1 MKRNLKEPIQL
12 LKKTRKFEEKAI
24 IVATA
29 IKEDSDSAYKYS
41 AYVEGENKPCREA
54 VVLLLDSLINDVKN
68 DLDSQLAL
76 IKFFETMLKIKK
88 KAIEEEAKNT
98 EKR

>member
-1 MKRNLKEPIQL
+1 MKRDLKEPIQL
-12 LKKTRKFEEKAI
+12 LKKTRKFEENAI
-24 IVATA
+24 LVATA
-29 IKEDSDSAYKYS
+29 INDERDNAYKYFTY
-41 AYVEGENKPCREA
+41 AKGKNKLRREA
-54 VVLLLDSLINDVKN
+54 AVHLLESLINEEKD

-88 KAIEEEAKNT
+88 KAIEEEAENT

>member
-1 MKRNLKEPIQL
+1 MKQDLKEPIKL
-12 LKKTRKFEEKAI
+12 LKRTRKYEENAI
-24 IVATA
+24 LVATA

-41 AYVEGENKPCREA
+41 AYVKGKNKPCREA
-54 VVLLLDSLINDVKN
+54 VACLLDSLINDVKD

-88 KAIEEEAKNT
+88 RAVEEEAKST

>member
-1 MKRNLKEPIQL
+1 MKRDLKEPIQL
-12 LKKTRKFEEKAI
+12 LKETRKFEENA
-24 IVATA
+24 VLLVTA

-54 VVLLLDSLINDVKN
+54 VVLLLDSLINDVK
-68 DLDSQLAL
+68 DDVDSQLAL

-88 KAIEEEAKNT
+88 RAVEEEAENT

>member
-1 MKRNLKEPIQL
+1 MKRDLKEPIQL
-12 LKKTRKFEEKAI
+12 LKKTRKFKEVAI
-24 IVATA
+24 LVATA
-29 IKEDSDSAYKYS
+29 INGERDNAYKYS
-41 AYVEGENKPCREA
+41 AYIKGKNKLCREA
-54 VVLLLDSLINDVKN
+54 VACLLDSLISDVKD

-88 KAIEEEAKNT
+88 RAIEEEAENN